1 MPLAFNIRPFVW
13 VNINR
18 MANINL
24 KQNVVV
30 WIRDCIDCIDP
41 KDLFLNIGAVIEQ
54 NGYSCGYAN
63 LQTKDG

>member
-1 MPLAFNIRPFVW
+1 
-13 VNINR
+13 

-41 KDLFLNIGAVIEQ
+41 KDLFLNTGAVIEQ

-63 LQTKDG
+63 LQTKDE